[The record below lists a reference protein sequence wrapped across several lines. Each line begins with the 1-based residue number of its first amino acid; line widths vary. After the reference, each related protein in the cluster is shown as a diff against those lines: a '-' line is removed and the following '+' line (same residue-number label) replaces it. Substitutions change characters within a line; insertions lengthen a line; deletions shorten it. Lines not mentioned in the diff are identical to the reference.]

1 MEQHVKIIGILD
13 IVSGVIGVIA
23 GVVILIAFLVGAA
36 GVGASGEQGAGAGA
50 AALASVGLVGGI
62 FLIAVS
68 VFEIIVGM
76 KLRAYKSWARIVQ
89 IIFGVMSLP
98 GFPIG
103 TALGV
108 YYLWAMLNKDTTTLF
123 EQRSELPRAA

>member
-1 MEQHVKIIGILD
+1 MEQHVKIVGILD
-13 IVSGVIGVIA
+13 IVFGVIGII
-23 GVVILIAFLVGAA
+23 GGGVILIAFMIGAA
-36 GVGASGEQGAGAGA
+36 GVGASGEEGAGAGA
-50 AALASVGLVGGI
+50 AALASAGLVGGI